1 MTGYFELKNSGTGSF
16 MFNLKAGNH
25 DVILTSQMYQA
36 KQSAEEGIASVQ
48 DNSKGD
54 DRYERKTSKTGE
66 PFFLLKAGN
75 GQVIGN
81 SEMYSSTSA
90 MEGGVA
96 SVKTNGQTKTIKDLT
111 VAA

>member
-1 MTGYFELKNSGTGSF
+1 MTGYFELKNSGTDSF

-25 DVILTSQMYQA
+25 DVILTSQTYKA

-48 DNSKGD
+48 ENSKAD
-54 DRYERKTSKTGE
+54 DRYERKTSKKGE

-75 GQVIGN
+75 GQVVGN